1 MIVYLIETEALT
13 MSGNTKIKKATPS
26 TVGLFGKYGDKTVG
40 EVIHKLA
47 EFLAKRHL
55 HVLIEEATAEFMDQ
69 PPTESRALA
78 QIGEQ
83 ADMAIVVG
91 GDGTMLNAA
100 RNLAPYEVPLIGIN
114 LGRLGFLTDI
124 PKDRMFEGLEKILD
138 GDFRTEQRILLQ
150 AEVMRDGKAVH
161 ASNAF
166 NDVVINKGQLA
177 RLIEFE
183 SHIDGEF
190 VNSTRADGIIIATP
204 TGSTAYALSAGGP
217 ILHPTLPAI
226 VLVPI
231 CPHTLSDRP
240 LAVSSESRIEIV
252 MIHTSYQSAHVTLDG
267 QINFSLQDKDR
278 VRVRRA
284 DKPVTLIH
292 PSDRNHY
299 DVLRAKLRWGE
310 KF

>member
-1 MIVYLIETEALT
+1 MHDISKINKNAL
-13 MSGNTKIKKATPS
+13 SA
-26 TVGLFGKYGDKTVG
+26 VGLFGKYGDRKVG
-40 EVIHKLA
+40 EVIHMLR
-47 EFLAKRHL
+47 EFLIGCHL
-55 HVLIEEATAEFMDQ
+55 RVMIEEATAELMDT
-69 PPTESRALA
+69 PPAESHTLSE
-78 QIGEQ
+78 IGEN
-83 ADMAIVVG
+83 ADIAIVVG
-91 GDGTMLNAA
+91 GDGTMLNVA
-100 RNLAPYEVPLIGIN
+100 RNLARYEVPLIGIN

-124 PKDRMFEGLEKILD
+124 PRDTMLEGLAEILD
-138 GDFRTEQRILLQ
+138 GDYHSEERILLQ
-150 AEVMRDGKAVH
+150 AEVVREGRVQH

-166 NDVVINKGQLA
+166 NDVVVNKGQLA

-183 SHIDGEF
+183 SYINKEF

-217 ILHPTLPAI
+217 ILYPTLPAI

-240 LAVSSESRIEIV
+240 LAVSSESVIEIV
-252 MIHTSYQSAHVTLDG
+252 MTHTSFQSAHLTLDG
-267 QINFSLQDKDR
+267 QINYTLQDKDV
-278 VRVRRA
+278 VRVHRA

-292 PSDRNHY
+292 PSKRNHY

>member
-1 MIVYLIETEALT
+1 MQTSSSLNK
-13 MSGNTKIKKATPS
+13 NTLS
-26 TVGLFGKYGDKTVG
+26 TVGLFGKYGDRKVG
-40 EVIHKLA
+40 EVIHMLR
-47 EFLAKRHL
+47 EFLIGRHL
-55 HVLIEEATAEFMDQ
+55 RVMIEAATAELMDT
-69 PPTESRALA
+69 PPTESHTLA
-78 QIGEQ
+78 EIGAN
-83 ADMAIVVG
+83 ADLAIVVG
-91 GDGTMLNAA
+91 GDGTMLNVA
-100 RNLAPYEVPLIGIN
+100 RNLAADQVPLIGVN
-114 LGRLGFLTDI
+114 LGRLGFLVDI
-124 PKDRMFEGLEKILD
+124 PRDNMLDGLTEILD
-138 GDFRTEQRILLQ
+138 GNFRSEERLLLQ
-150 AEVMRDGKAVH
+150 AAVVRNGRVQH
-161 ASNAF
+161 AANAF
-166 NDVVINKGQLA
+166 NDVVVNKGQLA

-183 SHIDGEF
+183 SYIDDEF

-240 LAVSSESRIEIV
+240 LAVSSESRIEIL
-252 MIHTSYQSAHVTLDG
+252 MTHTSYQSAHLTLDG

-278 VRVRRA
+278 AQVRRA

-292 PSDRNHY
+292 PSNRNHY